1 MWRSVGCQGYTFAW
15 GGTTVLDELP
25 CLTVVTVGALTRDH
39 PVEFTCPGLTSENP
53 FGSPSADTGTRG
65 SSGRGVPDR

>member
-1 MWRSVGCQGYTFAW
+1 
-15 GGTTVLDELP
+15 VLDELP